1 MTTATPWSCSRTL
14 LTLTLSTA
22 LLFAA
27 PKLHAQDCDAALV
40 EMEAALMEVETL
52 ADDIAD
58 QRNRALELAEHNR
71 KQRDRCEGAYGE
83 LSAAARGLRVTVAD
97 YERAI
102 AKLEARPS
110 GAFWYGLGFA
120 TPIVV
125 GLTTAVIYFF
135 VVPR

>member
-1 MTTATPWSCSRTL
+1 MTTRTPSRSSRTL

-22 LLFAA
+22 LLFVA

-40 EMEAALMEVETL
+40 EMEAALMEVESL
-52 ADDIAD
+52 SDDIAD
-58 QRNRALELAEHNR
+58 QRNAALELAERNR

-83 LSAAARGLRVTVAD
+83 LSAAARALRVTVAD
-97 YERAI
+97 YERTI
-102 AKLEARPS
+102 ARLEARPG

-125 GLTTAVIYFF
+125 TLTAAVVYFF
-135 VVPR
+135 AVR